1 MCAAGKHS
9 SYVRIEHRQAFV
21 RGCDLHFYVLC
32 RAHEINRKLIKSPY
46 HLSFCNPHTNVTS
59 LFPSMTGVS
68 EEKDRTKNYPKLT
81 AKMASLISSR
91 LLGFSFPFLSTLPN
105 ERRYLSHRLLSTSI
119 ILQHTQPQMS
129 RLPTVPAEP
138 CIPDLPQELRSPP
151 RN

>member
-1 MCAAGKHS
+1 M
-9 SYVRIEHRQAFV
+9 
-21 RGCDLHFYVLC
+21 
-32 RAHEINRKLIKSPY
+32 
-46 HLSFCNPHTNVTS
+46 TS

-68 EEKDRTKNYPKLT
+68 EEKDRTMNYPKLT

-129 RLPTVPAEP
+129 RLPTFPAEP
-138 CIPDLPQELRSPP
+138 CISGPSPGAAVSPEELIYRRLFIRLGHGLPGITCP
-151 RN
+151 RGVSCIRVWDCTGSKASLPNR